1 MLFLDE
7 GTFQKGV
14 SEKGMRSIFQ
24 GEADTLDF
32 RKAIYEN
39 VKKRII
45 HFTTNISI
53 YIGHRHFEVL

>member
-1 MLFLDE
+1 MDE
-7 GTFQKGV
+7 GTFQRGV